1 MTKYKPVIWI
11 AVGVASVAGVAAL
24 EGCTLDSPTYITSQD
39 APITEDAG
47 ASSSTG
53 SGGGAS
59 TPSTATAADST
70 ATCNGS
76 DYVKADLSTLT
87 ACGDGKG
94 HCYAKDKTSLAS
106 QLTACPNADEV
117 CVPDEILEANG
128 QPLKSC
134 TSIIGPGGCLT
145 ASLLPAI
152 AAMGGSALKQD
163 VCSANQLCVPCTDPT
178 HGNAPTPFCQPI
190 GVHQSSCSAAAGGA
204 AADAA
209 APPPSTPCCT
219 TNGKSNGV
227 CIAETAVP
235 EKQRSQT
242 KQDVCTTG
250 DKCVPA
256 AFVAGKPVTCSG
268 GLLGAGVCMDKCFNS
283 MLSLAGGIGILSSEG
298 CGTTELCIPCG
309 LVSGQGVPGCQ

>member
-1 MTKYKPVIWI
+1 MTSYKPLIWI
-11 AVGVASVAGVAAL
+11 AFGVVAVSSAEA
-24 EGCTLDSPTYITSQD
+24 CTLDSPTYIASQD
-39 APITEDAG
+39 APVNEGDAG
-47 ASSSTG
+47 PSPSKSSGGSATGTASS
-53 SGGGAS
+53 
-59 TPSTATAADST
+59 ADST
-70 ATCNGS
+70 ATCNTN
-76 DYVKADLSTLT
+76 DFVKADLSKLT

-106 QLTACPNADEV
+106 TLTACPNAAEV

-134 TSIIGPGGCLT
+134 TSIIGPGGCVT
-145 ASLLPAI
+145 ASLFPDI
-152 AAMGGSALKQD
+152 IAMGGSALKQD
-163 VCSANQLCVPCTDPT
+163 VCSASQLCVPCTDPT

-190 GVHQSSCSAAAGGA
+190 GVHQSSCSATAGGA
-204 AADAA
+204 ATDAA
-209 APPPSTPCCT
+209 APPPSQPCCT

-227 CIAETAVP
+227 CISETAIP
-235 EKQRSQT
+235 QSQQSQAP
-242 KQDVCTTG
+242 QDTCTTG
-250 DKCVPA
+250 NKCVPS

-309 LVSGQGVPGCQ
+309 LVSGQGVPGCK